1 MLEVSDPFGETM
13 VSVSLTAGDAPL
25 QPGNFRD
32 VFFEWQDDPF
42 VDDDIH
48 DRLTPYTG
56 PNLTISLASVQ
67 TC

>member
-1 MLEVSDPFGETM
+1 M